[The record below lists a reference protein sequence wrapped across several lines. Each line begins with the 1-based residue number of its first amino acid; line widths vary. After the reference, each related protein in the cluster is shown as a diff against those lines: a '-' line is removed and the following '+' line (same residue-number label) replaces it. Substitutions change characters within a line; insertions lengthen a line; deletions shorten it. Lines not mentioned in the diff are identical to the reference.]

1 MASPTGV
8 QTALLDEIEHHEA
21 ALSELLEV
29 YDYGLRNALERGDR
43 RLIRTL
49 TIRMQYTTTQLE
61 EARRRRE
68 SLRRELQS
76 PVG

>member
-8 QTALLDEIEHHEA
+8 QTALLDEIEHHVA

-29 YDYGLRNALERGDR
+29 YDYGLRNALRRRDR

-49 TIRMQYTTTQLE
+49 THRIAFTTKQLE
-61 EARRRRE
+61 EAQRRRDR
-68 SLRRELQS
+68 LRRELQS